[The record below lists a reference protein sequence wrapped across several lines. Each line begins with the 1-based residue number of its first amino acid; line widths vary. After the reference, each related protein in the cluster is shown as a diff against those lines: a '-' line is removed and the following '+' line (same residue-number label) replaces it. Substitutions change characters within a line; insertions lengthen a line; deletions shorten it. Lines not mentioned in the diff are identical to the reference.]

1 MGVEWADPHGD
12 DRDVCTAVRATHWL
26 CSLEFTS
33 LTLLSVSFQYIMGAC
48 VHCYLFILL
57 SLSLS
62 LSLSATVEPDRQ
74 QYRADRYSLGAV
86 CSLQRPH
93 PGLHHVHVGPPSQ
106 VQVSPPPPLP
116 IASSGIPS
124 PFPSLSL
131 NYKPKMLKLPHRPG
145 VVKSVSLA
153 HHNFLFTSITSLSFS
168 ASSLP
173 LSSQGESGWTRQ
185 FPPLRSRRGLP
196 RGRCLPRRGAP
207 RESQVHDGEHP
218 LGPPTLEPVDHI
230 RHAREDAPE
239 GRTALLPGGGRGQV
253 T

>member
-1 MGVEWADPHGD
+1 MCA
-12 DRDVCTAVRATHWL
+12 
-26 CSLEFTS
+26 
-33 LTLLSVSFQYIMGAC
+33 LLPVYS
-48 VHCYLFILL
+48 

-106 VQVSPPPPLP
+106 VQVSPPPPPSHRKFRYPLPPLP

-196 RGRCLPRRGAP
+196 RGRCLPRRRTP
-207 RESQVHDGEHP
+207 RESQVHDGERP
-218 LGPPTLEPVDHI
+218 LRPSSLEPVDHI
-230 RHAREDAPE
+230 RHAREDASE